1 MDSPIIPRF
10 GYLNHNDTLFYPM
23 IVQPV
28 LSSSSI
34 KSSFHYPESRALLK
48 KKRATGKL
56 RGNHNPLLEFQN
68 GTLSSTVDIKEFHRI
83 ISSEDVLKEQV

>member
-1 MDSPIIPRF
+1 MDSPIRF
-10 GYLNHNDTLFYPM
+10 GYLNHNDTYFYPI

-48 KKRATGKL
+48 KKRAIGKL
-56 RGNHNPLLEFQN
+56 RGNHNPLLQFQN
-68 GTLSSTVDIKEFHRI
+68 GTMSSTVDIKEFHRR
-83 ISSEDVLKEQV
+83 ISNEDVLKEQV